1 MSGSVC
7 GESLSRAV
15 GLSLGVLGFIVD
27 ETSSRRGGGARV
39 FEEVVKFGHIF
50 AIFIAKIFFPPNY
63 AHQKHHD

>member
-39 FEEVVKFGHIF
+39 FEEG
-50 AIFIAKIFFPPNY
+50 
-63 AHQKHHD
+63 

>member
-27 ETSSRRGGGARV
+27 ETSSGGGGGGRV
-39 FEEVVKFGHIF
+39 FLRKVKFGTVFF

-63 AHQKHHD
+63 AHQHD